1 MKKDAIEK
9 KYEVY
14 KRHFE
19 KAKKSPNLY
28 FDSGRS
34 VVYRK
39 LNKAQFEEIY
49 NEFYKGNKNYARQI
63 IYDFNKSAAYSD
75 AQADIAAQTLYRLT
89 LDSVPEKLADVLDP
103 NDIKKVEDYILYNN
117 DGSVNL
123 EKLKNKIMQGKF
135 YHQLKKYYDA
145 KENNPGLADE
155 GTIEY
160 NYIYGSP

>member
-1 MKKDAIEK
+1 MKKDTIEK

-19 KAKKSPNLY
+19 KAKKNPNLY
-28 FDSGRS
+28 FNSGRS

-63 IYDFNKSAAYSD
+63 VYDFNKSAAYSD

-89 LDSVPEKLADVLDP
+89 LDDVPEKLADILNQ
-103 NDIKKVEDYILYNN
+103 NDIKKVEDYILYNS

-123 EKLKNKIMQGKF
+123 AGLKNAIMRGKF
-135 YHQLKKYYDA
+135 YHELKKYYDK
-145 KENNPGLADE
+145 KENNLGLADE

>member
-1 MKKDAIEK
+1 MKKDAIDK

-28 FDSGRS
+28 FGSGSS
-34 VVYRK
+34 VAYRK

-63 IYDFNKSAAYSD
+63 IYDFNKSAAYSN

-89 LDSVPEKLADVLDP
+89 LDSVPEKLADVLNQ
-103 NDIKKVEDYILYNN
+103 NDIKRIEDYISYND

-123 EKLKNKIMQGKF
+123 EKLKNAIMRGKF
-135 YHQLKKYYDA
+135 YHELKKYYDE

>member
-19 KAKKSPNLY
+19 KAKKNPNLY
-28 FDSGRS
+28 FDSGRFI
-34 VVYRK
+34 VYRK

-89 LDSVPEKLADVLDP
+89 LDDVPEKLADILNQ
-103 NDIKKVEDYILYNN
+103 NDIKKVEDYILYNS

-123 EKLKNKIMQGKF
+123 AKLKNAIMRGKF
-135 YHQLKKYYDA
+135 YHELKKYYDV

-155 GTIEY
+155 GTVEY

>member
-1 MKKDAIEK
+1 MKKDSIEK

-19 KAKKSPNLY
+19 KAKEHPNLY
-28 FDSGRS
+28 FASGSS

-89 LDSVPEKLADVLDP
+89 LDSVPEKLADILDP
-103 NDIKKVEDYILYNN
+103 NDQKKVEDYIAYNR

-123 EKLKNKIMQGKF
+123 EKLKNAIMRGKF
-135 YHQLKKYYDA
+135 YHELKKYYDA
-145 KENNPGLADE
+145 KENNPGLATP
-155 GTIEY
+155 GTVEY
-160 NYIYGSP
+160 NYIYGSL